1 MSETTILTV
10 RYLGNTKAQGGYDQ
24 RVAFGHDGKDWSTV
38 FPESVLND
46 WFSGVTNDPSKATTL
61 YGVLGVGREAS
72 GEEIRKAFRAA
83 ARKWHSD
90 LNQLYQ
96 NSDPVFIRIKEAYDI
111 LSNENKRARY
121 DAGLALEATTRK
133 ADVKPPAQDWT
144 QGYRPP
150 KRAGYI
156 LVECSTNSRGQFVVA
171 SILDW
176 QPITDDRGRE
186 LVSTWRMGEKTYT
199 ENWMQAAQPAR

>member
-10 RYLGNTKAQGGYDQ
+10 RYLGNTKALAGYDQ
-24 RVAFGHDGKDWSTV
+24 RVAFGHDGKEWSSV
-38 FPESVLND
+38 FPEPVLID
-46 WFSGVTNDPSKATTL
+46 WLTGTNTDPSKATTL

-72 GEEIRKAFRAA
+72 GDEIRKAFRTA
-83 ARKWHSD
+83 ARQWHSD
-90 LNQLYQ
+90 TNQLYQ

-133 ADVKPPAQDWT
+133 ADIKPPAQDWT
-144 QGYRPP
+144 QGYRPS
-150 KRAGYI
+150 KRTGYI
-156 LVECSTNSRGQFVVA
+156 LVEGSTNSRGQFVVA
-171 SILDW
+171 SIMDW
-176 QPITDDRGRE
+176 QPITDERGRE

-199 ENWMQAAQPAR
+199 ERWMAVAQPAR

>member
-1 MSETTILTV
+1 MSDTAILTV
-10 RYLGNTKAQGGYDQ
+10 RYLGNTKAQTGYDE
-24 RVAFGHDGKDWSTV
+24 RVAFGHDGKEWSCV

-72 GEEIRKAFRAA
+72 GEEIRKAFRSA

-90 LNQLYQ
+90 TNQLYQ

-111 LSNENKRARY
+111 LSNDNKRARY

-133 ADVKPPAQDWT
+133 ADIKPPAQDWT
-144 QGYRPP
+144 QSYRPP

-156 LVECSTNSRGQFVVA
+156 LAEGSLSIRGQFVVT

-176 QPITDDRGRE
+176 QPITDPSGRQ
-186 LVSTWRMGEKTYT
+186 LVPVWKAGDKTYT
-199 ENWMQAAQPAR
+199 ENWMLAAQPAR